1 MTNPNPAGPAPAPAA
16 AAGPSLFNATIARIT
31 LRGLLGRRRSL
42 LLIPL
47 PLIMVLLAAVLRA
60 NHIDQDTSSTAV
72 LTGLGIA
79 VVLPLTALIIGT
91 SVVGSEIDDGTIV
104 HILTKP
110 LPRREIVLTKFVVAA
125 VVSAVVV
132 AVPMLVAGTII
143 SSTGLGIGLAVASAI
158 GAVVY
163 SALFV
168 MASLLIRRSVL
179 VGLAYILLW
188 DGLLGNLLDGT
199 KVLSVQKYVVEF
211 AGVVSGSPL
220 LHGTVSLPVS
230 IVMSA
235 VFTVGGLLVAIDRL
249 RSFSLAGE
257 TS

>member
-1 MTNPNPAGPAPAPAA
+1 MSTQTVAPAA
-16 AAGPSLFNATIARIT
+16 GPGLFNMTIARIT

-47 PLIMVLLAAVLRA
+47 PVILVGLALLMRVDHVDLDVATNTVLL
-60 NHIDQDTSSTAV
+60 
-72 LTGLGIA
+72 GLGIA

-91 SVVGSEIDDGTIV
+91 SVVGSEVDDGTIV

-110 LPRREIVLTKFVVAA
+110 LPRREIILTKYLVSA

-132 AVPMLVAGTII
+132 AVPMLAAGALVVSVRMGVA
-143 SSTGLGIGLAVASAI
+143 LAVASAV
-158 GAVVY
+158 GACVY

-168 MASLLIRRSVL
+168 MCSLLVRRSVL

-188 DGLLGNLLDGT
+188 EGLLGNILTGT
-199 KVLSVQKYVVEF
+199 KVLSVQKYVTQF
-211 AGVVSGSPL
+211 ADSLSGSPL
-220 LHGTVSLPVS
+220 LTSTMSVVVA
-230 IVMSA
+230 IVMSV
-235 VFTVGGLLVAIDRL
+235 VFTAVGLLVAIDRL
-249 RSFSLAGE
+249 RSFSLAGD